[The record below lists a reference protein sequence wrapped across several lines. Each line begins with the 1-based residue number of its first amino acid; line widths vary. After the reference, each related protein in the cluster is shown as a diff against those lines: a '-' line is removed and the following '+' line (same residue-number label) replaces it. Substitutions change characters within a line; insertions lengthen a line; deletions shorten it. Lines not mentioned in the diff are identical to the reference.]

1 MIGFWTKIKDMCLK
15 GKERREI
22 EESWCYP
29 LEMRLKDNIIGQE
42 GAILTV
48 AAAIRRRENG
58 WYDGEH
64 PLVFLFLGSSGI
76 GKTELVK
83 QVARCLHKD
92 NRKCLVRLDMS
103 EYQEKHEVAKMIGA
117 PPGYLGHDQGGQLTK
132 ELIKCPNA
140 VVLFDEVE
148 KAHPDVLTV
157 MLQLFD
163 EGRLTDGQGKTI
175 VCKDAIFVMTSNLAS
190 EEIANHVLELRREAK
205 LGAEQ
210 RQEGDEVSE
219 KVTLSRNFKERVVQ
233 PILKSQ
239 FGRDEFL
246 GRINE
251 IVYFLPFSRPELL
264 SLVTKELDYWS
275 RMALNRHNIHMTW
288 DKEVLNVL
296 AGGYDVRYGAR
307 SIKHEVE
314 RRVVNQLADAQEQ
327 GLISR
332 GCTLHL
338 TVSYPKD
345 KTGRNSEEVAPTI
358 KLQHI
363 TEAGHEIAP
372 NTGANENK
380 FFSLATKF
388 FSLVTK
394 S

>member
-1 MIGFWTKIKDMCLK
+1 MACGGITIYMFSEADTTLEDNNLGYQTGEYAGIGGKTRSWIGLIDMYMK
-15 GKERREI
+15 EKEKERREI
-22 EESWCYP
+22 EERRHYP
-29 LEMRLKDNIIGQE
+29 LDMRLKENIVGQE
-42 GAILTV
+42 EAIHTV
-48 AAAIRRRENG
+48 AATIRRRENG
-58 WYDGEH
+58 WYDEEH

-76 GKTELVK
+76 GKTELAK
-83 QVARCLHKD
+83 QVARYLQKG
-92 NRKCLVRLDMS
+92 NKKGFIRLDMS
-103 EYQEKHEVAKMIGA
+103 EYQEKH
-117 PPGYLGHDQGGQLTK
+117 
-132 ELIKCPNA
+132 
-140 VVLFDEVE
+140 
-148 KAHPDVLTV
+148 
-157 MLQLFD
+157 

-205 LGAEQ
+205 LAAEQ
-210 RQEGDEVSE
+210 RQEGGEVSE
-219 KVTLSRNFKERVVQ
+219 KVTISRKFKERVVQ
-233 PILKSQ
+233 PILKAH

-251 IVYFLPFSRPELL
+251 IVYFLPFSQPELL
-264 SLVTKELDYWS
+264 SLVKKELDYS
-275 RMALNRHNIHMTW
+275 SEMALNRHDIHISW
-288 DKEVLNVL
+288 DKEVLDIL
-296 AGGYDVRYGAR
+296 ADGYDVHYGAR

-314 RRVVNQLADAQEQ
+314 RRIVNQLAAEHEQE
-327 GLISR
+327 LISS

-338 TVSYPKD
+338 TVSRPKD
-345 KTGRNSEEVAPTI
+345 NSEEVAPTI

-388 FSLVTK
+388 FSLVIK